1 MYSKQIDKKWQRI
14 WAESNL
20 YRFNKTRLDKKFY
33 CLEMFSYPSG
43 ANLHLGH
50 WYNFGLTDIYA
61 RFKRLNGY
69 NVFQPMG
76 YDAFGLPA
84 ENYAIKSGIHPKDST
99 NKSIA
104 TMTEQLKE
112 IGAMFNWENTLAT
125 CEESYYKWTQWLF
138 LKLYENGLA
147 YRKKAPANWCPDCK
161 TVLANEQVIGGKCE
175 RCKTDVY
182 KKDLTQWFFKI
193 TQYADELID
202 SMEKLDWPERT
213 KKVQTN
219 WIGRS
224 YGSKIKFKVSGSDK
238 SINVFTTRADT
249 LMGATYLVIAP
260 EHTLINEITTDE
272 HKKEVDSYV
281 ELARSKSE
289 IERMSL
295 DKNKSGA
302 FTGAYAIHP
311 LSKEK
316 LPVWIADYVL
326 PGYGTGCVMAV
337 PAHDTRDFKFAQKY
351 ELPVKQVIKTKD
363 QTLPTTG
370 YGHLI
375 NSNDFDGMDSASA
388 QTAITRRLSEK
399 NSGGLT
405 KSYRLRD
412 WLISRQRYWGAPI
425 PIIYCDKCGVVP
437 VPEKELPVSLPYDV
451 VFEPNGVSPLKSC
464 ESFLHTTCPICK
476 GAATRET
483 DTMDTFVCSSWY
495 FLRYPDASNDKKPFD
510 EEIINSMLPVDKY
523 VGGAE
528 HATMHL
534 LYARFI
540 TKALRDIGHL
550 SFDEPFLSLVHQ
562 GNILGSD
569 GKRMSKSKPEFAI
582 APDAYIE
589 KYGADVL
596 RLYLAFGFAYEE
608 GGKWDD
614 NGFNGIVRFVARVE
628 KVIEAYMSCK
638 KDDFNSSIF
647 DEELNYVRYNTIKMV
662 AIDIEKF
669 QFNTCIARMME
680 LTSALESALRKKNCS
695 YSIIKDTINDYIKLL
710 APFAPHLSEELWSV
724 LSNKYSIFSQKWP
737 EYDERSLTK
746 SMIEIPVQIN
756 SKVRTRINI
765 TKDCDESMIKEIIKS
780 DKKLNKYLEGAEIK
794 KIIIVKNK
802 IVNII
807 L

>member
-1 MYSKQIDKKWQRI
+1 
-14 WAESNL
+14 
-20 YRFNKTRLDKKFY
+20 
-33 CLEMFSYPSG
+33 
-43 ANLHLGH
+43 
-50 WYNFGLTDIYA
+50 
-61 RFKRLNGY
+61 
-69 NVFQPMG
+69 
-76 YDAFGLPA
+76 
-84 ENYAIKSGIHPKDST
+84 
-99 NKSIA
+99 
-104 TMTEQLKE
+104 
-112 IGAMFNWENTLAT
+112 MFNWENTLAT

-224 YGSKIKFKVSGSDK
+224 YGSEVKFKVSGSDK

-272 HKKEVDSYV
+272 HKKEVASYV

-337 PAHDTRDFKFAQKY
+337 PAHDTRDFEFAQKY
-351 ELPVKQVIKTKD
+351 ELPVKQVIKTKEK
-363 QTLPTTG
+363 TLPTTG

-375 NSNDFDGMDSASA
+375 NSNDFDGMDSALA
-388 QTAITRRLSEK
+388 QTAITQRLSEK

-412 WLISRQRYWGAPI
+412 WLISRQRYWGTPI

-510 EEIINSMLPVDKY
+510 EEIISSMLPVDKY

-680 LTSALESALRKKNCS
+680 LTSALESALRKENCS
-695 YSIIKDTINDYIKLL
+695 YSIIKDSINDYIKLL
-710 APFAPHLSEELWSV
+710 ASFAPHLSEELWSV
-724 LSNKYSIFSQKWP
+724 LSNKYSIFNQKWP
-737 EYDERSLTK
+737 EYDERSLIK
-746 SMIEIPVQIN
+746 SMIEMPVQIN

-765 TKDCDESMIKEIIKS
+765 AKDCDESMIKEIIKS

-794 KIIIVKNK
+794 KIIIIKNK

-807 L
+807 LQSIC